1 MAGRKRET
9 PASSA
14 AEYNRR
20 NLDRLIFFS
29 DAVIA
34 ISMTLLALEM
44 RLPAETGIFTEA
56 RLQHDLVAISTKYFA
71 FVVSFVVVA
80 SFWVGHWRKF
90 SFIRRTDSRLIW
102 LNIVFLMAICCVPF
116 ASSVLQEHGNL
127 RTAVILY
134 AGVVVA
140 AALLSAAL
148 WTYALRAGLVEPQIT
163 SLQKQRSLL
172 SPLFTAAVFVLSIGV
187 SFYDADLAKFFWLL
201 LIPIFLLSIGRE
213 SVRGQE

>member
-1 MAGRKRET
+1 LAGRKRET
-9 PASSA
+9 PGASA
-14 AEYNRR
+14 AEYDRR
-20 NLDRLIFFS
+20 NLDRLIYFS

-56 RLQHDLVAISTKYFA
+56 RLQHDLAAIATKYLA
-71 FVVSFVVVA
+71 FFVSFLVIA

-90 SFIRRTDSRLIW
+90 SFIRRVDSRLVW

-116 ASSVLQEHGNL
+116 VSSVLQEHGNL

-134 AGVVVA
+134 ACVVIV

-148 WTYALRAGLVEPQIT
+148 WVYALRAGLVDPQIT
-163 SLQKQRSLL
+163 PLQIQRSLL
-172 SPLFTAAVFVLSIGV
+172 SPLYIAGVFALSIGV
-187 SFYDADLAKFFWLL
+187 SFYDADVAKFFWVLL
-201 LIPIFLLSIGRE
+201 LPTFLLSVGK
-213 SVRGQE
+213 

>member
-9 PASSA
+9 PAASA
-14 AEYNRR
+14 AEYDRR
-20 NLDRLIFFS
+20 NLDRVIFFS

-34 ISMTLLALEM
+34 ISMTLLALEV
-44 RLPAETGIFTEA
+44 RLPAETGVFSEA
-56 RLQHDLVAISTKYFA
+56 KLQHDLVAIATKYLA
-71 FVVSFVVVA
+71 FVVSFLVIA

-90 SFIRRTDSRLIW
+90 AFIRRTDSRLVW
-102 LNIVFLMAICCVPF
+102 LNIAFLMAICCVPF

-134 AGVVVA
+134 AGVVIA

-148 WTYALRAGLVEPQIT
+148 WVYALRAGLVDPQIT
-163 SLQKQRSLL
+163 PLQKRRSLL
-172 SPLFTAAVFVLSIGV
+172 SPLFTAGVFAISIGI

-201 LIPIFLLSIGRE
+201 LVPTFFY
-213 SVRGQE
+213 SVGKG

>member
-1 MAGRKRET
+1 LAGRKRET
-9 PASSA
+9 PGWFA
-14 AEYNRR
+14 AERDRR
-20 NLDRLIFFS
+20 NLDRLIYFS

-90 SFIRRTDSRLIW
+90 SFIRRTNSRLVW
-102 LNIVFLMAICCVPF
+102 LNIVFLMAVCSVPF

-127 RTAVILY
+127 RTAIILY
-134 AGVVVA
+134 AGVVIA

-148 WTYALRAGLVEPQIT
+148 WAYALRAGLVDPQIT
-163 SLQKQRSLL
+163 PAQIQRSLL
-172 SPLFTAAVFVLSIGV
+172 SPLFIAGVFALSIGV
-187 SFYDADLAKFFWLL
+187 SFYDADLAKFFWVLL
-201 LIPIFLLSIGRE
+201 LPTFLLSVGK
-213 SVRGQE
+213 